1 MVDLQRRARLGSKAL
16 FALAKSRL
24 FLLVAGGPA
33 EVCGRTA
40 DIVDISLE
48 ARFLRKVYRLV
59 YNRFL
64 ASCLY
69 PSALMQGY

>member
-33 EVCGRTA
+33 EVCGRSA

-48 ARFLRKVYRLV
+48 ARFLVRSIASFITDSSLLV
-59 YNRFL
+59 CIL
-64 ASCLY
+64 L
-69 PSALMQGY
+69 P